1 MIKQE
6 TGDDVTAVDDDDVIV
21 LLPDV
26 TEIFSNRLGGRL
38 QNIKVIRYK

>member
-6 TGDDVTAVDDDDVIV
+6 TGDDVTAADDDVIV

-26 TEIFSNRLGGRL
+26 TEIHSNRLGGRL
-38 QNIKVIRYK
+38 QNIKGNYI